1 MKLEHATED
10 RKIVAA
16 QQYALKHFTD
26 VEHLNK
32 MRDAWLDGFETA
44 VPKWINVGD
53 ELPDSYLQH
62 GVTFESDEVL
72 LDCGDF
78 YVVSRYVRKYDKG
91 VQNLIWE
98 GFDNIEDQEIAER
111 WQKISK

>member
-1 MKLEHATED
+1 MSTED
-10 RKIVAA
+10 KKQVASQA
-16 QQYALKHFTD
+16 YAIEHYTD
-26 VEHLNK
+26 ADHLDVIEN
-32 MRDAWLDGFETA
+32 AWLAGFEAGT
-44 VPKWINVGD
+44 PKWINAED
-53 ELPDSYLQH
+53 ELPEAWSQH
-62 GVTFESDEVL
+62 RNRWESDEVL

-111 WQKISK
+111 WQKIAK